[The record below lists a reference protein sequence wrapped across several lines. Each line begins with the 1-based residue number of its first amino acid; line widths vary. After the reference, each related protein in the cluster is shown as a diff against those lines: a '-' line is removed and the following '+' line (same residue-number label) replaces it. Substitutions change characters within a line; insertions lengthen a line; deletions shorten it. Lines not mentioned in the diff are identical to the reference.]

1 MNKLKKL
8 LSLVGPYPYSPR
20 LLFLTVF
27 LCLASRYQ
35 VVLFDTAP
43 GQARA
48 KALIAIWFFAA
59 GPGVIVALMTTF
71 FTKFRRWSSESLV
84 LYVFELASIILVMR
98 VARFFSQQS
107 PFWKS
112 YVPENAWLPTTW
124 VTLTGALL
132 FGLIINALLNY
143 AQKITV
149 GKLSEAQEL
158 VKSLSEK
165 RALLIKAEEASK
177 MKLAIFLHD
186 RVQSDLMTIS
196 LSLKKISLKGE
207 ALDQV
212 LINEAIQHLESMRS
226 ADLKKVIEELSPNF
240 EIGGLKGSL
249 EVLKQQYC
257 SNMSIAVQ
265 VDETSETLGLLYM
278 LAVYRIVEQCLLNSF
293 LHGPAKNVF
302 VSVST
307 DSEGKSEVLISD
319 DGPGTDLD
327 FVDSGVGTAVIDS
340 WVGILNGKKTVDT
353 VPGHG
358 YRLQVNFPRS

>member
-1 MNKLKKL
+1 MNKIKKL
-8 LSLVGPYPYSPR
+8 LGLVGPYPYAPR
-20 LLFLTVF
+20 LLFLSIF

-35 VVLFDTAP
+35 VVLFDIAP
-43 GQARA
+43 GQARV
-48 KALIAIWFFAA
+48 KALIATWIFAA
-59 GPGVIVALMTTF
+59 GPGVIVVLMTTF

-84 LYVFELASIILVMR
+84 LYVFEIASIILVMR
-98 VARFFSQQS
+98 MARFFSQQS

-124 VTLTGALL
+124 ATLTGALF

-165 RALLIKAEEASK
+165 RALLIKAEEESK

-186 RVQSDLMTIS
+186 RVQADLMTIS
-196 LSLKKISLKGE
+196 LSLKKVALKDE
-207 ALDQV
+207 SLDQA
-212 LINEAIQHLESMRS
+212 LINEAIQHLESMRGV
-226 ADLKKVIEELSPNF
+226 DLKKVIEELSPNF

-249 EVLKQQYC
+249 EVLKQRYG
-257 SNMSIAVQ
+257 SNMHVAVQ
-265 VDETSETLGLLYM
+265 VDEKSETLGLLYM
-278 LAVYRIVEQCLLNSF
+278 LAIYRIVEQCLLNSF

-307 DSEGKSEVLISD
+307 DSVGKTEILISD
-319 DGPGTDLD
+319 DGPGTDLE

-358 YRLQVNFPRS
+358 YRLVVNFPA

>member
-1 MNKLKKL
+1 MSKFKEL

-20 LLFLTVF
+20 LLFLTIF

-35 VVLFDTAP
+35 VVLFDIAP
-43 GQARA
+43 GQARV
-48 KALIAIWFFAA
+48 KALIAIWIFAA

-84 LYVFELASIILVMR
+84 LYVFEIASMILVLRM
-98 VARFFSQQS
+98 ARFFSQQS

-124 VTLTGALL
+124 VTLTGALF

-149 GKLSEAQEL
+149 GKLFEAQEL
-158 VKSLSEK
+158 VRILGEK
-165 RALLIKAEEASK
+165 RGLLIRAEEESK

-196 LSLKKISLKGE
+196 LSLKKVALKDE
-207 ALDQV
+207 SLDQA
-212 LINEAIQHLESMRS
+212 LINEAIQHLESMRGV
-226 ADLKKVIEELSPNF
+226 DLKKVIEELSPNF
-240 EIGGLKGSL
+240 EIGGLKSSIESL
-249 EVLKQQYC
+249 IKQYEANMAVLTQID
-257 SNMSIAVQ
+257 SA
-265 VDETSETLGLLYM
+265 SETLDSLNLLGTYRIIEQGLLN
-278 LAVYRIVEQCLLNSF
+278 AFV
-293 LHGPAKNVF
+293 HGPAKNVF

-307 DSEGKSEVLISD
+307 DSDGKSEVLISD
-319 DGPGTDLD
+319 DGPGTDLE
-327 FVDSGVGTAVIDS
+327 FVDSGVGTAIIDS

-353 VPGHG
+353 VRGHG
-358 YRLQVNFPRS
+358 YRLVVNFPA

>member
-1 MNKLKKL
+1 MNKIKKL
-8 LSLVGPYPYSPR
+8 LGLVGPYPYAPR
-20 LLFLTVF
+20 LLFLTIF

-35 VVLFDTAP
+35 VVLFDIAP
-43 GQARA
+43 GQARV
-48 KALIAIWFFAA
+48 KALMAIWIFAA
-59 GPGVIVALMTTF
+59 GPGVIVVLMTTL

-84 LYVFELASIILVMR
+84 LYVFEIASIILVMR
-98 VARFFSQQS
+98 MARFFSQQS

-124 VTLTGALL
+124 ATLTGALF

-165 RALLIKAEEASK
+165 RALLIKAEEESK

-186 RVQSDLMTIS
+186 RVQADLMTIS
-196 LSLKKISLKGE
+196 LSLKKISLKDE
-207 ALDQV
+207 VLDQV
-212 LINEAIQHLESMRS
+212 LINEVIQHLESMRGV
-226 ADLKKVIEELSPNF
+226 DLKKVIEELSPNF

-249 EVLKQQYC
+249 EVLKQQYG

-265 VDETSETLGLLYM
+265 VDEKSETLGLLYM
-278 LAVYRIVEQCLLNSF
+278 LAIYRIVEQCLINSF

-307 DSEGKSEVLISD
+307 DSVGKTEILISD
-319 DGPGTDLD
+319 DGPGTDLE

-358 YRLQVNFPRS
+358 YRLVINFPT